1 MKRLW
6 NRLGP
11 QGFQL
16 KNMMKMANLN
26 FLTHVIYIG
35 ILEILIL
42 LPSPSVFITQE
53 HQPLINLLLNI
64 IIHLVVSYFKVFTK
78 KISELSFWS

>member
-6 NRLGP
+6 NRLGL

-16 KNMMKMANLN
+16 KNMTKMANLN

-53 HQPLINLLLNI
+53 YQPLINLLLNI
-64 IIHLVVSYFKVFTK
+64 IIQLGLVSILLQGVQENK
-78 KISELSFWS
+78 